1 MWKQSKY
8 FLKWGQIRVRIYK
21 KATYFGIAIVSNS
34 PTPQIEYSEI
44 NDNLLPAFKIS
55 KISSMTIGNSM
66 TIGKKILSTEEM
78 ELKWYSIFDYESP
91 FPIMKLTN
99 SDAPKPLLFRVSP

>member
-1 MWKQSKY
+1 MKFYEKTKQAFFQMGANWSTY
-8 FLKWGQIRVRIYK
+8 LHI
-21 KATYFGIAIVSNS
+21 AAYFGIAIVSNS

-66 TIGKKILSTEEM
+66 TVGKNLIS
-78 ELKWYSIFDYESP
+78 
-91 FPIMKLTN
+91 N
-99 SDAPKPLLFRVSP
+99 

>member
-1 MWKQSKY
+1 MGANW
-8 FLKWGQIRVRIYK
+8 I
-21 KATYFGIAIVSNS
+21 AAYFGIAIVSNS

-66 TIGKKILSTEEM
+66 TVGKNLIS
-78 ELKWYSIFDYESP
+78 
-91 FPIMKLTN
+91 N
-99 SDAPKPLLFRVSP
+99 